1 MERAGIKELLL
12 PGKLPEPCQ
21 HRAFYERG
29 GHRHGDSA
37 VLVLV
42 LCLRRALLVSQPR
55 LADCRLLTNTWVTA
69 GTNMFQNFTVNGPH
83 TEAARAEFNQI
94 YS

>member
-21 HRAFYERG
+21 HRAFCVRG
-29 GHRHGDSA
+29 GRRHGDPA

-42 LCLRRALLVSQPR
+42 LCLGRALLISQPR
-55 LADCRLLTNTWVTA
+55 LADYRLLTNTWVTA
-69 GTNMFQNFTVNGPH
+69 RTKMFQNFTVNGPY
-83 TEAARAEFNQI
+83 TEAARVEFNQI